1 MVGITLRFFNEV
13 RMKQASMNERLM
25 SVENSIENISRT
37 ITQTETEVAAV
48 KENIEQITEKIGAV
62 KSTMD
67 RVINIE
73 LGDMKM
79 RKRGKRKK
87 TRQNNVIL
95 YNVPKK
101 VMGKNDKTLVEE
113 VIKNDLGVKDVKI
126 EEVIRLG
133 AGKEPRPIRLKVND
147 ATTQKMVLSKAKNL
161 KHADSEISRNIYTLF
176 QTKYQERGKGIGSYK
191 IN

>member
-37 ITQTETEVAAV
+37 ITQTETDVAAV

-62 KSTMD
+62 ESTMD
-67 RVINIE
+67 RVIDIE

-95 YNVPKK
+95 YNVPEK
-101 VMGKNDKTLVEE
+101 VVGKNDKTLVEE
-113 VIKNDLGVKDVKI
+113 VIKNDLGVKDVNI

-133 AGKEPRPIRLKVND
+133 VGKEPRHIRLKVND
-147 ATTQKMVLSKAKNL
+147 AQ
-161 KHADSEISRNIYTLF
+161 ITLF

-191 IN
+191 RN